1 MATVTPTPAHT
12 PALGDLEIAVLKD
25 IWNSGCSDV
34 KSVHS
39 RVGQARSIT
48 LNTVQS
54 TLERLYRKGM
64 LERNKS
70 GHAYAYSAAVS
81 CGELIQRL
89 VESTVSRVAGS
100 QPEAWLSA
108 FVDLAAKADE
118 LQLDRLEALI
128 AQRRAELDRDPC

>member
-1 MATVTPTPAHT
+1 MSSSPART

-25 IWNSGCSDV
+25 IWDSGPSDV

-39 RVGQARSIT
+39 RVGEARSIT
-48 LNTVQS
+48 SNTVQS
-54 TLERLYRKGM
+54 TLERLYRKG
-64 LERNKS
+64 LLDRSKS
-70 GHAYAYSAAVS
+70 GHAYAYTAAVS
-81 CGELIQRL
+81 CGELVHRL

-100 QPEAWLSA
+100 HPEVWLSA

-118 LQLDRLEALI
+118 VQLDRLEALI